1 MIGPDGRKLKGKRRR
16 VMKRTMDNR
25 TAYYFSLAVEVLCA
39 MENYCLI
46 RFRSRECI
54 VDTTDL
60 EWVQSLEQAA

>member
-1 MIGPDGRKLKGKRRR
+1 
-16 VMKRTMDNR
+16 MKTTMDNK
-25 TAYYFSLAVEVLCA
+25 TAYYFGLEVEVLCA